1 MSGTRPGSDA
11 SASRIVSTEDVLGG
25 KPRIDGT
32 RIGVYFVHERV
43 EGRGLEP
50 KTVADRHDLDVA
62 DVYRALAYYHDHPDE
77 MARIEQ
83 KRDEIRENAA
93 SNPDVATGPE
103 DVA

>member
-1 MSGTRPGSDA
+1 MSGTKSGPGTSP
-11 SASRIVSTEDVLGG
+11 SRIVSTEDVLGG

-50 KTVADRHDLDVA
+50 RTVADRHDLDVA

-83 KRDEIRENAA
+83 KRGERREKAE

-103 DVA
+103 DLE

>member
-1 MSGTRPGSDA
+1 MSGTKSGSDA
-11 SASRIVSTEDVLGG
+11 SQSRVVSTEGVLGG

-32 RIGVYFVHERV
+32 RIGVHFVHERV

-50 KTVADRHDLDVA
+50 QTVADRHDLDVA

-83 KRDEIRENAA
+83 KRGERREKAE

-103 DVA
+103 DLE